1 MQYWLATTARCTNR
15 SVGITRTLAD
25 VVSKTGVGFT
35 SDALVFFGASGD
47 LAHKQ
52 IFPALYAMTKR
63 GALNVPVVG
72 VAHSGWGLEQLRN
85 RARDSIEHGS
95 GGIDD
100 HRSFNQLLSRLRY
113 VDGDYEDTDTFAR
126 LKVALGKV
134 LHPAHYLAIPPSL
147 FADVIEQLGAAGLAN
162 DARVIVEKPFGHDLA
177 SAQRLNRAAHSVF
190 PEDSIYRIDHFL
202 GKESVESI
210 LYFRFANSFLE
221 PIWNRDHVASVQITM
236 AERFGVLGRGA
247 FYDATG
253 CLRDVVENHLFQVVA
268 LLAMDPPASIA
279 ADDQRSEKVKVF
291 RSMRPLT
298 RDDVVRG
305 QYIGYRREA
314 GVAAASDVETYC
326 AARIHIDSWRWSGVP
341 WYIRAGKRLAATAT
355 EVVVE
360 LKPPPQQLFDD
371 SADQAKSAN
380 YLRFRLEPG
389 PAIAIA
395 ARLKRSGDEF
405 SGVQEEF
412 SLLEEQRGAESP
424 YDRLLGDAM
433 AGDGTLFTSEAAVEA
448 AWRVVDPILKRH
460 RHAIAYKPGGWG
472 PTQADAL
479 VGSGTGWHN
488 PHRTTAGSSGS

>member
-1 MQYWLATTARCTNR
+1 M
-15 SVGITRTLAD
+15 
-25 VVSKTGVGFT
+25 SKTVT
-35 SDALVFFGASGD
+35 RVASDALVFFGASGD

-72 VAHSGWGLEQLRN
+72 VAHSDWDLEQLRN
-85 RARDSIEHGS
+85 RARDSIEHAS
-95 GGIDD
+95 DGIDD
-100 HRSFNQLLSRLRY
+100 RRAFDQLLSRLHY
-113 VDGDYEDTDTFAR
+113 VDGDYKDIGTFT
-126 LKVALGKV
+126 KVNLALGKASH
-134 LHPAHYLAIPPSL
+134 LAHYLAIPPAL
-147 FADVIEQLGAAGLAN
+147 FADVIQQLGIAGLAN

-177 SAQRLNRAAHSVF
+177 SAQRLNRVAHSVF
-190 PEDSIYRIDHFL
+190 PEDSIFRIDHFL

-236 AERFGVLGRGA
+236 AERFGVRGRGA

-268 LLAMDPPASIA
+268 LLAMDAPASIA
-279 ADDQRSEKVKVF
+279 AEDQRSEKVKVF

-305 QYIGYRREA
+305 QYIGYLNEDGVVA
-314 GVAAASDVETYC
+314 GSDVETYC
-326 AARIHIDSWRWSGVP
+326 AARIHIDSWRWDGVP
-341 WYIRAGKRLAATAT
+341 WYIRAGKRLATTAT

-360 LKPPPQQLFDD
+360 LKAPPQRLFAD
-371 SADQAKSAN
+371 SPRQSIQAN

-395 ARLKRSGDEF
+395 ARLQRAADECSG
-405 SGVQEEF
+405 GQREF
-412 SLLEEQRGAESP
+412 SLLEEQGGAESP

-433 AGDGTLFTSEAAVEA
+433 AGDDTLFTSEAAVEA
-448 AWRVVDPILKRH
+448 AWTVVDPVLMRH
-460 RHAIAYKPGGWG
+460 RRAIAYKPGGWG
-472 PTQADAL
+472 PKQADAL
-479 VGSGTGWHN
+479 LGPGERWHN
-488 PHRTTAGSSGS
+488 PSRTVVASTGS

>member
-1 MQYWLATTARCTNR
+1 M
-15 SVGITRTLAD
+15 
-25 VVSKTGVGFT
+25 SKTANGVA

-63 GALNVPVVG
+63 SVLNVPVVG
-72 VAHSGWGLEQLRN
+72 VAHSDWDLEQLRN
-85 RARDSIEHGS
+85 RARDSIEHAP

-100 HRSFNQLLSRLRY
+100 RRAFNQLMSRLQY
-113 VDGDYEDTDTFAR
+113 VDGDYKDVGTFTKVA
-126 LKVALGKV
+126 VALGKASD
-134 LHPAHYLAIPPSL
+134 PAHYLAIPPAL
-147 FADVIEQLGAAGLAN
+147 FADVIQQLGAAGLAKG
-162 DARVIVEKPFGHDLA
+162 ARVIVEKPFGHDLA
-177 SAQRLNRAAHSVF
+177 SAQRLNRVAHSVF
-190 PEDSIYRIDHFL
+190 PEDAIYRIDHFL

-236 AERFGVLGRGA
+236 AERFGVRGRGA

-268 LLAMDPPASIA
+268 LLAMDAPASIA
-279 ADDQRSEKVKVF
+279 AEDQRSEKVKVF

-298 RDDVVRG
+298 RGDIVRG
-305 QYIGYRREA
+305 QYIGYLNED
-314 GVAAASDVETYC
+314 GVAPGSDTETYC
-326 AARIHIDSWRWSGVP
+326 AARVHIDSWRWDGVP
-341 WYIRAGKRLAATAT
+341 WYIRAGKRLAVTAT

-360 LKPPPQQLFDD
+360 LRSPPQRLFAE
-371 SADQAKSAN
+371 SPRQSIQAN

-395 ARLKRSGDEF
+395 ARLKRSADEF
-405 SGVQEEF
+405 SGVQREF

-433 AGDGTLFTSEAAVEA
+433 AGDDTLFTSEAAVEA

-460 RHAIAYKPGGWG
+460 RRAVAYRPGGWG
-472 PTQADAL
+472 PKQGDAL
-479 VGSGTGWHN
+479 LGPGGRWHN
-488 PHRTTAGSSGS
+488 PRRTILAGSES

>member
-1 MQYWLATTARCTNR
+1 VTP
-15 SVGITRTLAD
+15 RTGA
-25 VVSKTGVGFT
+25 SGA

-63 GALNVPVVG
+63 GALDVPVVG
-72 VAHSGWGLEQLRN
+72 VAHSGWELEQLRN
-85 RARDSIEHGS
+85 RAKESIEHAS
-95 GGIDD
+95 GGVDD
-100 HRSFNQLLSRLRY
+100 RHALNQLLSRLQY
-113 VDGDYEDTDTFAR
+113 VDGDYKESDTFAR

-134 LHPAHYLAIPPSL
+134 RQPSHYLAIPPSL
-147 FADVIEQLGAAGLAN
+147 FGDVIQQLGAAGLASG
-162 DARVIVEKPFGHDLA
+162 ARVIVEKPFGHDLA
-177 SAQRLNRAAHSVF
+177 SAQRLNRVAHSVF

-236 AERFGVLGRGA
+236 AERFGVQQRGA

-268 LLAMDPPASIA
+268 LLAMDAPASMA
-279 ADDQRSEKVKVF
+279 AEAQRGEKVKVF

-298 RDDVVRG
+298 RDDIVRG
-305 QYIGYRREA
+305 QYTGYRSEA
-314 GVAAASDVETYC
+314 GVAAESDVETYC
-326 AARIHIDSWRWSGVP
+326 AARIHIDSWRWDGVP
-341 WYIRAGKRLAATAT
+341 WYVRAGKRLAATAT

-360 LKPPPQQLFDD
+360 LKPPPQRLFED
-371 SADQAKSAN
+371 SPVQIRRAN
-380 YLRFRLEPG
+380 YLRFRLQPG

-395 ARLKRSGDEF
+395 ARLKRAGDEF
-405 SGVQEEF
+405 LGVQEEF

-448 AWRVVDPILKRH
+448 AWSVVDPILKRH
-460 RHAIAYKPGGWG
+460 RRAIAYRPGGWG
-472 PTQADAL
+472 PKQADAL
-479 VGSGTGWHN
+479 VGPGAAWHN
-488 PHRTTAGSSGS
+488 PRRAVVNGSGS

>member
-1 MQYWLATTARCTNR
+1 M
-15 SVGITRTLAD
+15 
-25 VVSKTGVGFT
+25 SKTVTGVASG
-35 SDALVFFGASGD
+35 ALVFFGASED
-47 LAHKQ
+47 LAHQQ

-63 GALNVPVVG
+63 SVLNVPVVG
-72 VAHSGWGLEQLRN
+72 VAHSDWDLEQLRN
-85 RARDSIEHGS
+85 RARDSIEHAP

-100 HRSFNQLLSRLRY
+100 RRAFNQLMSRLQY
-113 VDGDYEDTDTFAR
+113 VDGDYKDFGTFT
-126 LKVALGKV
+126 KVTVALRKAP
-134 LHPAHYLAIPPSL
+134 HPAHYLAIPPDL
-147 FADVIEQLGAAGLAN
+147 FADVIQQLGAAGLAKG
-162 DARVIVEKPFGHDLA
+162 ARVIVEKPFGHDLA
-177 SAQRLNRAAHSVF
+177 SAQRLNGVAHSVF

-236 AERFGVLGRGA
+236 AERFGVRGRGA

-268 LLAMDPPASIA
+268 LLAMGTPASIA
-279 ADDQRSEKVKVF
+279 AGDQRSEKVKVF

-298 RDDVVRG
+298 RGDIVRG
-305 QYIGYRREA
+305 QYIGYRNEG
-314 GVAAASDVETYC
+314 GVAPESDVETFC
-326 AARIHIDSWRWSGVP
+326 AARIHIDSWRWDGVP

-360 LKPPPQQLFDD
+360 LKPPPQRLFAD
-371 SADQAKSAN
+371 SPDQVSGAN
-380 YLRFRLEPG
+380 YLRFRLQPG

-395 ARLKRSGDEF
+395 ARLKRAGDEF
-405 SGVQEEF
+405 SGAQREF

-448 AWRVVDPILKRH
+448 AWTVVDPILRRH
-460 RHAIAYKPGGWG
+460 RRAVAYKPGGWG
-472 PTQADAL
+472 PEQADAL
-479 VGSGTGWHN
+479 LGPGERWHKPRGTVVAS
-488 PHRTTAGSSGS
+488 AGS

>member
-1 MQYWLATTARCTNR
+1 VAP
-15 SVGITRTLAD
+15 
-25 VVSKTGVGFT
+25 KTSEEVA

-63 GALNVPVVG
+63 GVLNVPVVG
-72 VAHSGWGLEQLRN
+72 VAHSDWDLAQLRN
-85 RARDSIEHGS
+85 RARDSIEHAS
-95 GGIDD
+95 RGIDD
-100 HRSFNQLLSRLRY
+100 RRAFNQLLSRLQY
-113 VDGDYEDTDTFAR
+113 VDGDYRDADTFAR
-126 LKVALGKV
+126 LKVALGKGV
-134 LHPAHYLAIPPSL
+134 HPAHYLAIPPGL
-147 FADVIEQLGAAGLAN
+147 FADVIQQLGVEGLAN
-162 DARVIVEKPFGHDLA
+162 GARVIVEKPFGHDLA
-177 SAQRLNRAAHSVF
+177 SARRLNRGAHSVF
-190 PEDSIYRIDHFL
+190 SEDSIYRIDHFL

-236 AERFGVLGRGA
+236 AERFGVRGRGA

-268 LLAMDPPASIA
+268 LLAMDAPASIA

-298 RDDVVRG
+298 RDDIVRG
-305 QYIGYRREA
+305 QYIGYRNEG
-314 GVAAASDVETYC
+314 GVAPESDVETYC
-326 AARIHIDSWRWSGVP
+326 AARIHIDSWRCDGVP

-360 LKPPPQQLFDD
+360 LKPPPQRLFADSPDQL
-371 SADQAKSAN
+371 SGAN
-380 YLRFRLEPG
+380 YLRFRLQPG

-395 ARLKRSGDEF
+395 ARLKRAGDEF
-405 SGVQEEF
+405 SGAQREF

-448 AWRVVDPILKRH
+448 AWTVVDPILKRH
-460 RHAIAYKPGGWG
+460 RRAIAYKAGGWG
-472 PTQADAL
+472 PEQAGAL
-479 VGSGTGWHN
+479 LGPGERWHN
-488 PHRTTAGSSGS
+488 THGAVVASTGS

>member
-1 MQYWLATTARCTNR
+1 VAP
-15 SVGITRTLAD
+15 
-25 VVSKTGVGFT
+25 KTGVGAA

-63 GALNVPVVG
+63 GALDVPVVG
-72 VAHSGWGLEQLRN
+72 VAHSGWALEQLRN
-85 RARDSIEHGS
+85 RARDSIEHAP

-100 HRSFNQLLSRLRY
+100 RHAFNQLLSRLQY
-113 VDGDYEDTDTFAR
+113 VDGDYQDAGTFAR
-126 LKVALGKV
+126 LKVALGTV

-147 FADVIEQLGAAGLAN
+147 FADVIQQLGAAGLAN
-162 DARVIVEKPFGHDLA
+162 GARVIVEKPFGHDLA
-177 SAQRLNRAAHSVF
+177 SARRLNRVAHSVF
-190 PEDSIYRIDHFL
+190 SEDSIYRIDHFL

-236 AERFGVLGRGA
+236 AERFGVQQRGA

-268 LLAMDPPASIA
+268 LLAMDAPASIA

-298 RDDVVRG
+298 RDDIVRG
-305 QYIGYRREA
+305 QYIGYRSEA

-326 AARIHIDSWRWSGVP
+326 AARIHIDSWRWDGIP
-341 WYIRAGKRLAATAT
+341 WFVRAGKRLAATAT

-360 LKPPPQQLFDD
+360 LKAPPQRLFAD
-371 SADQAKSAN
+371 SPDQIRRAN
-380 YLRFRLEPG
+380 YLRFRLQPG

-395 ARLKRSGDEF
+395 ARLKRAGDEF

-448 AWRVVDPILKRH
+448 AWSVVDPILKRH
-460 RHAIAYKPGGWG
+460 PHAIAYKPGGWG
-472 PTQADAL
+472 PKQADAL
-479 VGSGTGWHN
+479 LGPGTMWHN
-488 PHRTTAGSSGS
+488 PRGAVVDRSGS

>member
-1 MQYWLATTARCTNR
+1 MAP
-15 SVGITRTLAD
+15 ITIE
-25 VVSKTGVGFT
+25 GVA

-63 GALNVPVVG
+63 GVLNVPVVG
-72 VAHSGWGLEQLRN
+72 VAHSDWDLEQLRN
-85 RARDSIEHGS
+85 RAGDSIEHAS

-100 HRSFNQLLSRLRY
+100 RHAFNQLLSRLQY
-113 VDGDYEDTDTFAR
+113 VDGDYKDGGTFAR

-147 FADVIEQLGAAGLAN
+147 FGDVIQQLGAVGLAKG
-162 DARVIVEKPFGHDLA
+162 ARVIVEKPFGHDLA
-177 SAQRLNRAAHSVF
+177 SARRLNRVAHSVF
-190 PEDSIYRIDHFL
+190 SEDSIYRIDHFL

-210 LYFRFANSFLE
+210 LYFRLANSFLE
-221 PIWNRDHVASVQITM
+221 PIWNRDHIAGVQITM
-236 AERFGVLGRGA
+236 AERFGVQERGA

-268 LLAMDPPASIA
+268 LLAMDAPASIA

-298 RDDVVRG
+298 RDDIVRG
-305 QYIGYRREA
+305 QYIGYRSEA
-314 GVAAASDVETYC
+314 GVAAESDVETYC
-326 AARIHIDSWRWSGVP
+326 AARVHIDSWRWEGVP

-360 LKPPPQQLFDD
+360 LKPPPQRLFAD
-371 SADQAKSAN
+371 SPDQVSGAN
-380 YLRFRLEPG
+380 YLRLRLQPG

-395 ARLKRSGDEF
+395 ARLKRAGDEF
-405 SGVQEEF
+405 SGVQQEF

-460 RHAIAYKPGGWG
+460 RRAIAYKPGGWG
-472 PTQADAL
+472 PKQADAL
-479 VGSGTGWHN
+479 LGPGAAWHN
-488 PHRTTAGSSGS
+488 PRRAAVDGSGS

>member
-1 MQYWLATTARCTNR
+1 MTDAELAGNDSPMHANS

-25 VVSKTGVGFT
+25 VVSKTGVGVT

-72 VAHSGWGLEQLRN
+72 VAHSGWDLEQLRN
-85 RARDSIEHGS
+85 RARDSIEHAS

-100 HRSFNQLLSRLRY
+100 RRSFNQLLSRLRY

-147 FADVIEQLGAAGLAN
+147 FAEVIEQLGAAGLAKG
-162 DARVIVEKPFGHDLA
+162 ARVIVEKPFGHDLA

-268 LLAMDPPASIA
+268 LLAMDAPASLA
-279 ADDQRSEKVKVF
+279 AEDQRCEKVKVF
-291 RSMRPLT
+291 RSMRRSDARRPRPRT
-298 RDDVVRG
+298 VHWIPERGRCRCGIRCRDVLRCSHPHRLVALGWRSLVHPGGKASRG
-305 QYIGYRREA
+305 DRHRSPRRTQT
-314 GVAAASDVETYC
+314 AAAT
-326 AARIHIDSWRWSGVP
+326 P
-341 WYIRAGKRLAATAT
+341 L
-355 EVVVE
+355 
-360 LKPPPQQLFDD
+360 
-371 SADQAKSAN
+371 
-380 YLRFRLEPG
+380 
-389 PAIAIA
+389 
-395 ARLKRSGDEF
+395 
-405 SGVQEEF
+405 
-412 SLLEEQRGAESP
+412 
-424 YDRLLGDAM
+424 
-433 AGDGTLFTSEAAVEA
+433 
-448 AWRVVDPILKRH
+448 
-460 RHAIAYKPGGWG
+460 
-472 PTQADAL
+472 
-479 VGSGTGWHN
+479 
-488 PHRTTAGSSGS
+488 